1 MKKDE
6 NIVSVILPHTKLK
19 KLSMNRLVGF
29 CPFCKAH
36 SPTFFVSWKKQSF
49 HCFHCGKGGDAE
61 KFASL
66 IAANSVK
73 RENVDHAASNLLA
86 DAASFFASNAGGLEY
101 FRSRGLSED
110 TMRKF
115 NLGYAPKGSKLLSFL
130 KQRGYSEEN
139 LLSIGLIKK
148 NEKEECYDSFRNR
161 VIFPIFNESDEVIG
175 FGGRVLDDSKPKYL
189 NSSESD
195 VFAKKK
201 NLFALNFAKKSNKDF
216 FILTEGYMDV
226 IALHQAGFDNAVA
239 SLGTALTEEQANLLA
254 RYVTTV
260 VVAYDSD
267 DAGRRATLRAVDI
280 LDKAGL
286 KVKILTLPEGSKDPD
301 ELMQTT
307 AGIQLFQRCIDTAE
321 DSFLY
326 LLQQIRKKYDESD
339 EKEMKTFLRECAM
352 LIDGAED
359 RPVSQ
364 NIYAKV
370 AVKFWEGLV

>member
-1 MKKDE
+1 M
-6 NIVSVILPHTKLK
+6 
-19 KLSMNRLVGF
+19 
-29 CPFCKAH
+29 
-36 SPTFFVSWKKQSF
+36 
-49 HCFHCGKGGDAE
+49 
-61 KFASL
+61 
-66 IAANSVK
+66 
-73 RENVDHAASNLLA
+73 
-86 DAASFFASNAGGLEY
+86 
-101 FRSRGLSED
+101 
-110 TMRKF
+110 
-115 NLGYAPKGSKLLSFL
+115 
-130 KQRGYSEEN
+130 
-139 LLSIGLIKK
+139 
-148 NEKEECYDSFRNR
+148 
-161 VIFPIFNESDEVIG
+161 
-175 FGGRVLDDSKPKYL
+175 
-189 NSSESD
+189 
-195 VFAKKK
+195 
-201 NLFALNFAKKSNKDF
+201 
-216 FILTEGYMDV
+216 
-226 IALHQAGFDNAVA
+226 
-239 SLGTALTEEQANLLA
+239 GTALTEEQANLLA